1 LFYKLHFNNAFMLA
15 AIDAAAAIENTL
27 ELQEILLTL

>member
-1 LFYKLHFNNAFMLA
+1 MLA